1 MTRVATRT
9 ATIVLILGT
18 AVLAGSGSGRAEVVS
33 ACGSLTNEEGPF
45 DYRSAPP
52 KTLDLVQR
60 YHFTESVAAL
70 QKGSSTIYIGA
81 DISYT
86 LRWFPNHPRA
96 LLAMAEL
103 ARREKKDPPTGSPY
117 TVQCWFQRAIEFRPD
132 DEQVRA
138 IYGITLLRDGK
149 RSLAIEQLRKALTLA
164 PNDANAHYNLGLAYF
179 DEKRY
184 EEARVEAKA
193 AYALGFPLPG
203 LRDML
208 KRENQWK

>member
-1 MTRVATRT
+1 MKLPILA
-9 ATIVLILGT
+9 LILGSLMLIHT
-18 AVLAGSGSGRAEVVS
+18 TTSRSQVVS

-52 KTLDLVQR
+52 KILDLVQR
-60 YHFTESVAAL
+60 YHFTDSVATLAG
-70 QKGSSTIYIGA
+70 GSTATNIAA

-96 LLAMAEL
+96 LMAMAEL
-103 ARREKKDPPTGSPY
+103 ARRVKKDPPPGSPY

-138 IYGITLLRDGK
+138 IYGVTLLRDGK
-149 RSLAIEQLRKALTLA
+149 RSQAIEQLKKAIAIA
-164 PNDANAHYNLGLAYF
+164 PSDANAHYNLGLAYF

-203 LRDML
+203 LRDLL
-208 KRENQWK
+208 KREMQWK

>member
-1 MTRVATRT
+1 MTRVATRIS
-9 ATIVLILGT
+9 IVVLMLGT
-18 AVLAGSGSGRAEVVS
+18 ILLAGIGTSRAEIAS
-33 ACGSLTNEEGPF
+33 ACGSLENEEGPF
-45 DYRSAPP
+45 DYRAAPP
-52 KTLDLVQR
+52 KTLDVVQR
-60 YHFTESVAAL
+60 YHFTDSVAAL
-70 QKGSSTIYIGA
+70 QKGSTTIYVGA

-138 IYGITLLRDGK
+138 IYGVTLLRDGK
-149 RSLAIEQLRKALTLA
+149 RSLAIEQLKKALTLA

-179 DEKRY
+179 GEKRY

-203 LRDML
+203 LREML
-208 KRENQWK
+208 TRENQWK